1 MKKYAVLITIT
12 GLATAGLLSLP
23 VLADALVPQVR
34 TVQMQQMP
42 YTETV
47 TVSGTVEEEKKKEIS
62 LDLPIVPE
70 QVMVQ
75 VGEEVE
81 AGDVLA
87 TIDINAT
94 KNAIAKLASQYIDL
108 IPQELQAAIENFDLE
123 KLLSSGA
130 FPTEIVSTA
139 SGTVT
144 NLSLTEGNLALPKS
158 TAAVVATTDKLR
170 ARFYVSEKDAAKI
183 KEGSEVLFTA
193 SAVDNGIF
201 AGSVLS
207 VAPAAYQRFSG
218 LNYETVVDVAVNI
231 DNTYGLLKSGY
242 TIKGNIPVGETR
254 EVNLL
259 PYESIQQDENGTEY
273 VYAYEKGRAKRRNIE
288 TGEEFS
294 TSTEILSG
302 ISPEDA
308 VIFNSADVK
317 DGGLVRLSR

>member
-1 MKKYAVLITIT
+1 MKKYAVLFTIT
-12 GLATAGLLSLP
+12 GLVTAGLLSLP
-23 VLADALVPQVR
+23 VLEDALIPQVQ
-34 TVQMQQMP
+34 TIQMQQMP

-62 LDLPIVPE
+62 LDFPIVPE

-75 VGEEVE
+75 VGEKVK

-87 TIDINAT
+87 TIDVNAT
-94 KNAIAKLASQYIDL
+94 KNAVAKLASQYIDA
-108 IPQELQAAIENFDLE
+108 IPQELRTAIENFDLE
-123 KLLSSGA
+123 QLLVSGT

-144 NLSLTEGNLALPKS
+144 NLSLTEGNLSLPKS

-170 ARFYVSEKDAAKI
+170 GRFYVSEKDAAKI

-201 AGSVLS
+201 TGSVLS
-207 VAPAAYQRFSG
+207 VAPTAYQRFSG
-218 LNYETVVDVAVNI
+218 LSYDTVVDVAVNI

-242 TIKGNIPVGETR
+242 TIKGKVPVGETR
-254 EVNLL
+254 TVSLL
-259 PYESIQQDENGTEY
+259 PYEAIQQDENGTEF
-273 VYAYEKGRAKRRNIE
+273 VYIYDDGRAKRRNVE

-294 TSTEILSG
+294 TSTEICSG
-302 ISPEDA
+302 ISLKET
-308 VIFNSADVK
+308 VIYNSAEVK
-317 DGGLVRLSR
+317 DGQRVRLR

>member
-1 MKKYAVLITIT
+1 MKKYAVLIVIT
-12 GLATAGLLSLP
+12 GLVTAGLLSLP
-23 VLADALVPQVR
+23 SLTDALIVPVQ
-34 TVQMQQMP
+34 TVTMQQMP

-75 VGEEVE
+75 VGEQVE

-94 KNAIAKLASQYIDL
+94 KNAIAKLASQYLDM
-108 IPQELQAAIENFDLE
+108 IPQELQAAIENFDLQ
-123 KLLSSGA
+123 KLLETGA

-144 NLSLTEGNLALPKS
+144 NLSLTEGSLSLPNS

-170 ARFYVSEKDAAKI
+170 GRFYVSEEDAAKI
-183 KEGSEVLFTA
+183 EEGSQVLFTA
-193 SAVDNGIF
+193 SAVDNGSF
-201 AGSVLS
+201 VGNVLS
-207 VAPAAYQRFSG
+207 VAPTAYQRFSG
-218 LNYETVVDVAVNI
+218 LSYDTVVDVVVNI

-242 TIKGNIPVGETR
+242 TIKGKIPIGETR

-259 PYESIQQDENGTEY
+259 PYEAIQQDENGVEY
-273 VYAYEKGRAKRRNIE
+273 VFVYQNGRAQRRDVE

-302 ISPEDA
+302 VSPGEP
-308 VIFNSADVK
+308 VIYNSAGIK
-317 DGGLVRLSR
+317 DGDLVRLS

>member
-123 KLLSSGA
+123 KLLSSRA

-259 PYESIQQDENGTEY
+259 PYESIQQDESGTEY
-273 VYAYEKGRAKRRNIE
+273 VYVYEEGRAKRKNIE

-317 DGGLVRLSR
+317 DGGLVRLSQ